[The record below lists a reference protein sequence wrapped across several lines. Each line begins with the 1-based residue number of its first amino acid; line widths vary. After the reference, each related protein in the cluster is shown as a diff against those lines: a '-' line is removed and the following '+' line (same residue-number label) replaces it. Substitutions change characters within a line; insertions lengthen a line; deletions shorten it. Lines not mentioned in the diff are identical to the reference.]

1 MTRTIIIGLGN
12 PILSDDS
19 VGIKVARALKD
30 TLGDNDIDVKELYAG
45 GIRLVEAMEG
55 YERAIIVD
63 AMVTGKA
70 VPGSVCEVELSES
83 GDARNIASVHDI
95 DLPTAM
101 KLGRSLDMDLPKEIK
116 IFGIEIR
123 DTNIFGEALSAEVA
137 GSVDIAVKAIEDYL
151 LPVSGRIR

>member
-19 VGIKVARALKD
+19 VGIKVARVLKD

-83 GDARNIASVHDI
+83 GDARNITSVHDI

-101 KLGRSLDMDLPKEIK
+101 KLGRSLSMDLPEEIT

-123 DTNIFGEALSAEVA
+123 GTNIFGEELSAEVA
-137 GSVDIAVKAIEDYL
+137 GSVDIAVKAIEGL
-151 LPVSGRIR
+151 LCSVSGRIR